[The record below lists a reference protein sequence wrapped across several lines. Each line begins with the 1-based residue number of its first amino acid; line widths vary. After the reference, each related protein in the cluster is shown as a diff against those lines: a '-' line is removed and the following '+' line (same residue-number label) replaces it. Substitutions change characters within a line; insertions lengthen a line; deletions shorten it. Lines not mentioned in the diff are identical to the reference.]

1 MKSFIQQHR
10 IQNDPYKLKTGNTKK
25 QEKCSMT
32 GRKKQLIETNQ
43 EMTEMIELTKKKQ
56 KIDLSA
62 LI

>member
-10 IQNDPYKLKTGNTKK
+10 IQNDQYKLKTGNTKK

-43 EMTEMIELTKKKQ
+43 AMTEMIELTKKKQ
-56 KIDLSA
+56 KIDLST